1 MYEGAQVWEESHG
14 KEERRQQ
21 ASQGPG
27 DTSALESEEKM
38 GPSALVRLWLT
49 TRNPS
54 TNNC

>member
-1 MYEGAQVWEESHG
+1 MYEGAQAWEESHG
-14 KEERRQQ
+14 REERRQR